1 MTSLVVAVGRGGA
14 IGAAGRLPW
23 HAPEDLAHFRAV
35 TMGHTLVLGRVTWES
50 IGRPLPGRSM
60 VVVSRSGIDVP
71 AGVRVAADPDAA
83 LDLASVD
90 DADPCVVGGAQV
102 YTALEPRVDVA
113 HVTEVDVDVP
123 DADAFFRLD
132 PSRWSEVERRAGDD
146 ARLTFVRFVRTP
158 AP

>member
-14 IGAAGRLPW
+14 IGADGRLPW

-60 VVVSRSGIDVP
+60 VVVSRGGIDVP

-83 LDLASVD
+83 LDLASAD
-90 DADPCVVGGAQV
+90 DPDPCVVGGAQV
-102 YTALEPRVDVA
+102 YAALEPRVDVA
-113 HVTEVDVDVP
+113 HLTEVDVEVP

-132 PSRWSEVERRAGDD
+132 PSRWREVERRAGDD
-146 ARLTFVRFVRTP
+146 PRLTFVRYVRTP